1 MKRKTLISI
10 LVFFLTIV
18 FCSVTLAVGHS
29 KGSDNQGKVAIVL
42 ASFGTTVPS
51 AIESIINIQQE
62 VKKAFPGIPV
72 KITFTSNI
80 IRSIWKKRQAE
91 ARKMAG

>member
-1 MKRKTLISI
+1 MKRNMFVSGLTFLLIILLSSGAIAEHGKTDQD
-10 LVFFLTIV
+10 
-18 FCSVTLAVGHS
+18 
-29 KGSDNQGKVAIVL
+29 KNRVAIVL

-51 AIESIINIQQE
+51 AIESITNIQQE